1 MNRLLWRCRRGIK
14 EMDLL
19 LENFVHKHYP
29 ALSDADKQVFA
40 ALLEESDPDLMNWL
54 MGRSE
59 PSNAAYRPLLI
70 QIKSFHRDD
79 HAG

>member
-19 LENFVHKHYP
+19 LENFLHQQYP
-29 ALSDADKQVFA
+29 ALSDADKQTFET
-40 ALLEESDPDLMNWL
+40 LLDESDPDLLNWL

-59 PSNAAYRPLLI
+59 PDNTAYLPLLAR
-70 QIKSFHRDD
+70 IKSHRRVNDVD
-79 HAG
+79 

>member
-1 MNRLLWRCRRGIK
+1 
-14 EMDLL
+14 MDLL
-19 LENFVHKHYP
+19 LENFVHKQYP

-40 ALLEESDPDLMNWL
+40 ALLEESDPDLLCWL

-59 PSNAAYRPLLI
+59 PDNTAYRPLLA
-70 QIKSFHRDD
+70 QIKSSHRDD

>member
-1 MNRLLWRCRRGIK
+1 MNRLLWRCRRGLK

-19 LENFVHKHYP
+19 LESFLHQHYP

-40 ALLEESDPDLMNWL
+40 NLLEESDPDLLNWV

-59 PSNAAYRPLLI
+59 PENTAYRPLLA
-70 QIKSFHRDD
+70 QIRSQIRDN
-79 HAG
+79 